1 MPLIYKFC
9 ETCHS
14 RYGTFRSQRK
24 HCSNACRQQAYRNG
38 QAVNKASQPQ
48 CSTTDNIEE
57 QLRSLLQ
64 VLAMVRSIPWDG
76 VTPQTIT
83 SVTGRA
89 KDEAIDEILQ
99 ELHRYYQSNSPKLS
113 GETHERT

>member
-1 MPLIYKFC
+1 FQSFL
-9 ETCHS
+9 
-14 RYGTFRSQRK
+14 
-24 HCSNACRQQAYRNG
+24 
-38 QAVNKASQPQ
+38 NKASQPQ